1 MPRKRKDATPRD
13 TTWVFVEPTLPPMMS
28 REEALA
34 SIEADRQR
42 LLARRR
48 EPPRGRRPKGC
59 TINSCHYPGGHH
71 PVPMLRLRGHWLT
84 QMGFPIGCKLQVCV
98 EDGKLVVT
106 SGNPAKKP

>member
-1 MPRKRKDATPRD
+1 MPRKRKEARD

-28 REEALA
+28 PEEALA

-42 LLARRR
+42 ELARRR

-59 TINSCHYPGGHH
+59 TINTCHYPGAYH

-84 QMGFPIGCKLQVCV
+84 QMGFPIGCKLEVCV
-98 EDGKLVVT
+98 EDGKLVVMRPEVK
-106 SGNPAKKP
+106 S

>member
-48 EPPRGRRPKGC
+48 APRAVAAPRAAPS
-59 TINSCHYPGGHH
+59 TAA
-71 PVPMLRLRGHWLT
+71 T
-84 QMGFPIGCKLQVCV
+84 
-98 EDGKLVVT
+98 T
-106 SGNPAKKP
+106 PAATTRSQCCACAATG